1 MNGFL
6 TKTIIKENQNH
17 ETLIQSFTLVA
28 KVGTCYI
35 VAKSAENY

>member
-6 TKTIIKENQNH
+6 TKNIIKENQNH
-17 ETLIQSFTLVA
+17 KTIIQSFTLVT
-28 KVGTCYI
+28 KVGTRYI